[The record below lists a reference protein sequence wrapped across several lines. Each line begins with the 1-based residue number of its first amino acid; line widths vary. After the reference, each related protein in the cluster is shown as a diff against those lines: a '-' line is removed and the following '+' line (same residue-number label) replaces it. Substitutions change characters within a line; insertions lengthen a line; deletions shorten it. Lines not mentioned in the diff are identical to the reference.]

1 MNQAT
6 RKKIAILTAVACLT
20 AVLGGCSVGPSEIAP
35 PDNLQVEADGL
46 HGVQAK
52 WDPVEEATEYIVT
65 LQKADTE
72 AAGDSTEESAE
83 QSTDSYLGIE
93 EADPKE
99 LTQTVEQTE
108 AVFEGLE
115 ADTVYEVSV
124 KSVYR
129 DDNRELVVSKT
140 VAADPVQTGSP
151 SVGEAAGLTAS
162 AASDSEITVT
172 WNAYALDAENAD
184 GSPPRVSYTLYT
196 AEAEDGEYTALLEQ
210 AAQTSYAH
218 TELPEQT
225 TRFYKVAVSVTV
237 DGKTFS
243 GPQTA
248 AVSATTD
255 KTPEPVQPDPDP
267 VLPTPEPDPP
277 ASSSGDTQGETG
289 DGTANVAPSGNA
301 VQSVRSEQ
309 DRQAEEVARQIAASI
324 GPGTDLER
332 VSQAAQIV
340 SSYYYQGVH
349 KESGDNYDRPYGV
362 FIAGEASC
370 AGCTRAL
377 GLVLEYMGYQW
388 EHVNENQWTHQWC
401 KLEMDGQIGYADGQ
415 VGWAGYGEHPVAGL
429 Q

>member
-6 RKKIAILTAVACLT
+6 RKKIAGFTALACFT
-20 AVLGGCSVGPSEIAP
+20 VVLAGCSVGPSEIAP
-35 PDNLQVEADGL
+35 PENLQIEADGL
-46 HGVQAK
+46 HAVKAE
-52 WDPVEEATEYIVT
+52 WDRVEEATEYIVT

-83 QSTDSYLGIE
+83 QSTDSRLETE
-93 EADPKE
+93 EADPKKF
-99 LTQTVEQTE
+99 TQTVEQTE

-129 DDNRELVVSKT
+129 DDNRELVSKAA
-140 VAADPVQTGSP
+140 VANPVQTGSP
-151 SVGEAAGLTAS
+151 SVGEVTGLTAS
-162 AASDSEITVT
+162 MVSDSEITVT
-172 WNAYALDAENAD
+172 WEAYALDAENAD
-184 GSPPRVSYTLYT
+184 GSAPQVSYTLYT
-196 AEAEDGEYTALLEQ
+196 AEAEDGEYAVLLEQ

-225 TRFYKVAVSVTV
+225 TRFYKVSATVTV
-237 DGKTFS
+237 DGKAFS
-243 GPQTA
+243 GPHTA

-255 KTPEPVQPDPDP
+255 KTPKPVQPTPEPVQPA
-267 VLPTPEPDPP
+267 PEPDPP
-277 ASSSGDTQGETG
+277 ASPSDNTQGQTG
-289 DGTANVAPSGNA
+289 DGSSNVAPSGNA
-301 VQSVRSEQ
+301 VRSEQ
-309 DRQAEEVARQIAASI
+309 DRQAEEIAQQIAASI
-324 GPGTDLER
+324 DSGTDLER

-340 SSYYYQGVH
+340 SSYYYKGVH
-349 KESGDNYDRPYGV
+349 KESGDNYYRPYGV
-362 FIAGEASC
+362 FIAGESSC
-370 AGCTRAL
+370 AGCTRVL

-415 VGWAGYGEHPVAGL
+415 VGWAGYGEHPIAGL

>member
-35 PDNLQVEADGL
+35 PDNLQVEVDGL
-46 HGVQAK
+46 HGVRAK

-65 LQKADTE
+65 LQKADIKTGE
-72 AAGDSTEESAE
+72 DTAEESAS
-83 QSTDSYLGIE
+83 QSADSDQKTE
-93 EADPKE
+93 EADSKE

-108 AVFEGLE
+108 AVFANLE
-115 ADTVYEVSV
+115 ADTVYEISV
-124 KSVYR
+124 QSVYR
-129 DDNRELVVSKT
+129 DDSRELVSKS
-140 VAADPVQTGSP
+140 VAAGPVQTSAP

-196 AEAEDGEYTALLEQ
+196 AETEDGEYTPLLEQ

-255 KTPEPVQPDPDP
+255 KAPEPFQPDPDP

-277 ASSSGDTQGETG
+277 ASSPGDTQGKTG